1 MKVIGLTGGIA
12 SGKSTVVKAL
22 QDLGA
27 VVISGD
33 KVAHEMMLPGK
44 PIWEDIAKTFGDA
57 ILNPDRSINRTRLGS
72 IVFNDPQLLNK
83 LNRIVHPLIMEHFK
97 NDLQDIRNNRPDAVV
112 VMEIPLLYETHMD
125 RMCDE
130 VWVVWVDRETEISRL
145 MARDMISRD
154 DAIKRIEAQ
163 MPLDE
168 KARRADRVLDNTR
181 GPQETIAMATRYFNE
196 IIYTAKIK

>member
-44 PIWEDIAKTFGDA
+44 PIWEDIVKTFGDA

-145 MARDMISRD
+145 MARDIISRD